1 MPNKKI
7 FEKIAAIFW
16 WLPFSTAFDTP
27 RRRRNPLHLR
37 PPRAPGTRTHGAGG
51 ARVDAAARVGGGAE
65 IDMRTVAKLLP
76 RARASG

>member
-27 RRRRNPLHLR
+27 CRRRNPLRLR
-37 PPRAPGTRTHGAGG
+37 PPHRERVEPMEWEQTR
-51 ARVDAAARVGGGAE
+51 AAARAEWRGTGG
-65 IDMRTVAKLLP
+65 
-76 RARASG
+76 